1 MTAPALT
8 SRRTAPKEQRHQ
20 ELIEA
25 TMETIAERGLAG
37 TTLAVVTGRAGLSLG
52 LANHHFRSKEN
63 LLTATLRQLAE
74 ELRAVWFVR
83 QGDGSLTTA
92 EKLRAIVV
100 GMFDPVVCT
109 PTKIAVW
116 FAFFGDAHYRGVYS
130 AMVGDF
136 DTERLNVIAGLCR
149 ALARQDGG
157 RDIDAE
163 GIARSVEA
171 LADGLWLSMLLRPGR
186 LNHAEAIDRIIDLLA
201 RHFPRHFDAPA
212 PVRPE
217 PVCPA

>member
-1 MTAPALT
+1 
-8 SRRTAPKEQRHQ
+8 
-20 ELIEA
+20 
-25 TMETIAERGLAG
+25 METIAERGLAG

-83 QGDGSLTTA
+83 QGDDHLSTA
-92 EKLRAIVV
+92 EKLRAIVE

-136 DTERLNVIAGLCR
+136 DTERLDVIAGLCR
-149 ALARQDGG
+149 ALAQQEG
-157 RDIDAE
+157 RGDIDAH

-171 LADGLWLSMLLRPGR
+171 LADGLWLSMLLRSGR
-186 LNHAEAIDRIIDLLA
+186 VTHAEAVDRIIDLLA
-201 RHFPRHFDAPA
+201 LHLPRHFDAPA
-212 PVRPE
+212 PVRPQ
-217 PVCPA
+217 PACPA